1 MRMMLKVTI
10 PVDKGNTAIKD
21 GSLVKKIQSILAD
34 LKPEAVYFTEFD
46 GKRTGMIFFDMKDSS
61 EVPAVAEPWF
71 LAFDASVEI
80 KAVMNSDDLARSQ
93 PGMEKAVKNFG

>member
-1 MRMMLKVTI
+1 
-10 PVDKGNTAIKD
+10 
-21 GSLVKKIQSILAD
+21 
-34 LKPEAVYFTEFD
+34 
-46 GKRTGMIFFDMKDSS
+46 MIFFDMKDSS

>member
-34 LKPEAVYFTEFD
+34 LKPVFPSVSGLNFTRNT
-46 GKRTGMIFFDMKDSS
+46 K
-61 EVPAVAEPWF
+61 
-71 LAFDASVEI
+71 L
-80 KAVMNSDDLARSQ
+80 L
-93 PGMEKAVKNFG
+93 